1 MTAFAFAL
9 VLAASLV
16 TFSKGQHPLEY
27 VPNKQVCC
35 SEACLQMSQD
45 LVRSLDPSVDPCV
58 DFYSYA
64 CGGWVKSNPVPKD
77 TESWD
82 KWRILDI
89 EVTTFMKKT
98 VKDKGI
104 RARYSKVEAINKAF
118 DFYDS
123 CMYVPEAQDG
133 RGLLLG
139 LVDKYVRWPP
149 LYPDWNQ
156 SSFDLVEVLSAVN
169 RDLNIDPFFSTMVE
183 SDLKNSTNNMITLK
197 QTFVGGLFHGQLTRN
212 TPNAKHAREVYR
224 NTIANLTALLGLNDT
239 AKRYALADEIL
250 NIEMAAGEISR
261 SFNGYNEQLLYGRY
275 KISEFNELTS
285 DGSIDW
291 LQYINLLYKGTGHKV
306 KADQEI
312 IAYDL
317 PFFSN
322 MTKFLGSL
330 SKRSLMTYMGWI
342 IILRNY
348 ENLGKKYIQIREEFK
363 REAFGF
369 GSINREALCFARFT
383 NEFAMPLSR
392 IFVDARFKGNSKQ
405 LAEELTSQIKEVFI
419 ERLKQNKWMSRQ
431 SKNRAIE
438 KANYMTQN
446 IGYPDYILN
455 DKLLDKEFERVIVDK
470 SSFFNTMISMNANF
484 KRKEYL
490 TALKPV
496 DIQLWIHSPLLVNAA
511 YEPTMNKMTFP
522 AAYLQPPF
530 YDQSYPRAMSFGGIG
545 SIMAHELIHGFDN
558 EGKDFDKYGNNI
570 KWWSDKTD
578 KSFVKNVQCLVEQYN
593 NITFMGE
600 KVDGKLTL
608 PENIADN
615 GGLAQSY
622 QAYRQWR
629 LRNGEEKLL
638 PGVMLSNDQV
648 FFISF
653 ARNWCKSYKSALY
666 AFDPFS
672 FSAHAPNPVRVNATL
687 QNSEEFSRVFKCPV
701 GSPMNP
707 GRKCYTW

>member
-1 MTAFAFAL
+1 IINPA
-9 VLAASLV
+9 
-16 TFSKGQHPLEY
+16 
-27 VPNKQVCC
+27 
-35 SEACLQMSQD
+35 D

-104 RARYSKVEAINKAF
+104 RARYSKV
-118 DFYDS
+118 
-123 CMYVPEAQDG
+123 
-133 RGLLLG
+133 
-139 LVDKYVRWPP
+139 
-149 LYPDWNQ
+149 
-156 SSFDLVEVLSAVN
+156 
-169 RDLNIDPFFSTMVE
+169 
-183 SDLKNSTNNMITLK
+183 
-197 QTFVGGLFHGQLTRN
+197 
-212 TPNAKHAREVYR
+212 YR

-250 NIEMAAGEISR
+250 NIEMAAGEV
-261 SFNGYNEQLLYGRY
+261 
-275 KISEFNELTS
+275 
-285 DGSIDW
+285 
-291 LQYINLLYKGTGHKV
+291 GTGHKV

-363 REAFGF
+363 REAFRF